1 MNFQG
6 SPISWKVYRSSM
18 MSALGSSMHSAS
30 SFRLGLFTCFLK
42 VKKLAQSV
50 SRTRRGPPFTSS
62 RHCSSQ
68 CWALLQLVS
77 ALRRR
82 NPTLHRYSGRAAVLC
97 GLTAAISGALV
108 PFALIPPRPFVER
121 LYIVLFFTGVAL
133 FLLLGFRAARR
144 HDYAS
149 HRAWMIRAVASA
161 GGVVTQRIVFPILII
176 TFGFRSASAFWMEF
190 VAAFALGWGINLALA
205 EVWLRW
211 KPSGQVQATEAVL
224 RPVPNLRLRH

>member
-1 MNFQG
+1 M
-6 SPISWKVYRSSM
+6 
-18 MSALGSSMHSAS
+18 L
-30 SFRLGLFTCFLK
+30 
-42 VKKLAQSV
+42 
-50 SRTRRGPPFTSS
+50 
-62 RHCSSQ
+62 
-68 CWALLQLVS
+68 ALLQLVS

-82 NPTLHRYSGRAAVLC
+82 YPTLHRYSGRAAVLC